1 MSKTLKYTILVSLV
15 LLFSGCADNLAND
28 DIEINVTNETT
39 TTNISTTNNTTQVS
53 EPISLNNITLNQS
66 INQNT
71 NQTIEETYENTV
83 RVKDVTKREVIS
95 FVNSDTTDKE
105 KLEDCWEYAE
115 KVQQNANNKGIRC
128 GVVRVDLKD
137 NYYYVLNCFETT
149 DYGMI
154 YTSSD
159 TWDLIATCEEGGTL
173 KFKGLIKENTNWKD
187 MGTIE
192 KCTIYW

>member
-15 LLFSGCADNLAND
+15 LLCSGCAGNLGND
-28 DIEINVTNETT
+28 EMKINVTNEII
-39 TTNISTTNNTTQVS
+39 TTNISKTNNTTQIN
-53 EPISLNNITLNQS
+53 EPISLNNATLNESVNQS
-66 INQNT
+66 T
-71 NQTIEETYENTV
+71 NQTIEEAYENAV

-95 FVNSDTTDKE
+95 FVHSDTTDKE
-105 KLEDCWEYAE
+105 KLTDCWEYAE
-115 KVQQNANNKGIRC
+115 RVQKNANDKGIRC
-128 GVVRVDLKD
+128 GVVRVDLKG
-137 NYYYVLNCFETT
+137 NYYYVLNCFEAT

-154 YTSSD
+154 YTSSE